1 MRYLITG
8 GAGFIGSAL
17 IRHISENLNNVV
29 VNVDSLTYAGNLD
42 YFSCVKNSS
51 KIVIDSHEF
60 FHKQSFKNRCQIYGA
75 NGLLNLTVPIQRK
88 KGKTPVKDV
97 QIEHSF
103 NWQKVHWKSLESSY
117 RSSPYFEFYEEEFK
131 PLYLE
136 KKIEYLLD
144 FNQQINLVLLR
155 CLNMDTE
162 VIFSDSY
169 IEKGGKVND
178 FRDIIHPSSVPTETV
193 KKMKYSQV
201 FQESQDFIYNLS
213 IFDLLFNQGPL
224 AKQLL
229 DS

>member
-1 MRYLITG
+1 MKTVL
-8 GAGFIGSAL
+8 S
-17 IRHISENLNNVV
+17 SV
-29 VNVDSLTYAGNLD
+29 YAGNLM
-42 YFSCVKNSS
+42 YYSVLSKSS
-51 KIVIDSHEF
+51 QVYIDGFEN
-60 FHKQSFKNRCQIYGA
+60 FHKQSYRNRCVISSP
-75 NGLLNLTVPIQRK
+75 NGPLKLIIPIIRISK
-88 KGKTPVKDV
+88 NIVKDV
-97 QIEHSF
+97 KIDNHQ
-103 NWQKVHWKSLESSY
+103 NWRKIHWKSLESSY
-117 RSSPYFEFYEEEFK
+117 RSSPYFEFYEDEFK

-213 IFDLLFNQGPL
+213 VFDLLFNQGPL

>member
-1 MRYLITG
+1 MKTVL
-8 GAGFIGSAL
+8 S
-17 IRHISENLNNVV
+17 
-29 VNVDSLTYAGNLD
+29 SLYAGNLM
-42 YFSCVKNSS
+42 YYSVFAKSS
-51 KIVIDSHEF
+51 KIYIDGFENF
-60 FHKQSFKNRCQIYGA
+60 QKQSYRNRCVISSP
-75 NGLLNLTVPIQRK
+75 NGPLKLIIPIIRISK
-88 KGKTPVKDV
+88 NIIKDV
-97 QIEHSF
+97 KIDNHQ
-103 NWQKVHWKSLESSY
+103 NWRKIHWKSLESSY
-117 RSSPYFEFYEEEFK
+117 RSSPYFEFYEDEFK

-201 FQESQDFIYNLS
+201 FQERQDFIYNLS
-213 IFDLLFNQGPL
+213 VFDLLFNQGPL

>member
-1 MRYLITG
+1 MKTVL
-8 GAGFIGSAL
+8 S
-17 IRHISENLNNVV
+17 SV
-29 VNVDSLTYAGNLD
+29 YAGNLM
-42 YFSCVKNSS
+42 YYSVLANSPQ
-51 KIVIDSHEF
+51 VYIDGFEN
-60 FHKQSFKNRCQIYGA
+60 FHKQSFRNRCVISSP
-75 NGLLNLTVPIQRK
+75 NGPLKLIIPIIRISK
-88 KGKTPVKDV
+88 NIVKDV
-97 QIEHSF
+97 KIDNHQ
-103 NWQKVHWKSLESSY
+103 NWRKIHWKSLESSY

-162 VIFSDSY
+162 IIFSDSY

-178 FRDIIHPSSVPTETV
+178 FRDIIHPSSVPTQSVE
-193 KKMKYSQV
+193 KMKYSQV

-213 IFDLLFNQGPL
+213 VFDLLFNQGPL

>member
-1 MRYLITG
+1 MKTVL
-8 GAGFIGSAL
+8 S
-17 IRHISENLNNVV
+17 SV
-29 VNVDSLTYAGNLD
+29 YAGNLM
-42 YFSCVKNSS
+42 YYSVLAKSS
-51 KIVIDSHEF
+51 QVYIDGFEN
-60 FHKQSFKNRCQIYGA
+60 FHKQSYRNRCVISSP
-75 NGLLNLTVPIQRK
+75 NGPLKLIIPIIRISK
-88 KGKTPVKDV
+88 NIVKDV
-97 QIEHSF
+97 KIDNHQ
-103 NWQKVHWKSLESSY
+103 NWRKIHWKSLESSY
-117 RSSPYFEFYEEEFK
+117 RSSPYFEFYEDEFK

-178 FRDIIHPSSVPTETV
+178 FRDIIHPSSVPIETV

-213 IFDLLFNQGPL
+213 VFDLLFNQGPL

>member
-1 MRYLITG
+1 MKTVL
-8 GAGFIGSAL
+8 S
-17 IRHISENLNNVV
+17 SV
-29 VNVDSLTYAGNLD
+29 YAGNLM
-42 YFSCVKNSS
+42 YYSVLAKSS
-51 KIVIDSHEF
+51 LVYIDGFEN
-60 FHKQSFKNRCQIYGA
+60 FHKQSYRNRCVISSP
-75 NGLLNLTVPIQRK
+75 NGPLKLIIPIIRISK
-88 KGKTPVKDV
+88 NIVKDV
-97 QIEHSF
+97 KIDNHQ
-103 NWQKVHWKSLESSY
+103 NWRKIHWKSLESSY

-131 PLYLE
+131 LLYLE

-201 FQESQDFIYNLS
+201 FQERQDFIYNLS
-213 IFDLLFNQGPL
+213 VFDLLFNQGPL